1 MADADVQN
9 LLAEYNKLSNDD
21 RTRFKGLI
29 AQPSLGSQP
38 SQIVVDYAWRAVISV
53 FVVVFILAS
62 LAIIASIW
70 IAPFAGAP
78 GKLENMRIHPVKFEP
93 SGIILFVFSHT
104 PWTPSDLICIY
115 HALAHEYGRR
125 TTDEAI
131 KRYFQEQQLPVS
143 KQLCP
148 TDKP

>member
-21 RTRFKGLI
+21 RTRFNGLI

-62 LAIIASIW
+62 LA
-70 IAPFAGAP
+70 
-78 GKLENMRIHPVKFEP
+78 
-93 SGIILFVFSHT
+93 T
-104 PWTPSDLICIY
+104 
-115 HALAHEYGRR
+115 
-125 TTDEAI
+125 
-131 KRYFQEQQLPVS
+131 
-143 KQLCP
+143 
-148 TDKP
+148 